1 MNLHEVRLDNEPQKM
16 IVDTP
21 CGEKSD
27 HQLSG
32 CGGTCDVSMFRR
44 AGDPEADTQ
53 KARQGLSLQN
63 VPFEDL
69 PQGAGGLARGQHAGH
84 HEIRLG
90 PNRER
95 SPSKGPGCVVT
106 VRD

>member
-1 MNLHEVRLDNEPQKM
+1 M

-21 CGEKSD
+21 CGERSD

-32 CGGTCDVSMFRR
+32 CGGTSDVSMFRR

-53 KARQGLSLQN
+53 KARRGLSLQN

-69 PQGAGGLARGQHAGH
+69 PQGAGGHQ
-84 HEIRLG
+84 IRLG
-90 PNRER
+90 
-95 SPSKGPGCVVT
+95 PSKGPGCVVT